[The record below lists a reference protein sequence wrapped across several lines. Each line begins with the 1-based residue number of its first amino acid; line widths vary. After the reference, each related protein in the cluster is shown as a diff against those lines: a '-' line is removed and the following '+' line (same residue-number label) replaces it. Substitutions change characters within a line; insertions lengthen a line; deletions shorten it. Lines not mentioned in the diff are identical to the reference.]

1 MKVNAFFDVQPSTVS
16 AWYCEGSTN
25 FSS

>member
-1 MKVNAFFDVQPSTVS
+1 MIVHVFFDVQPSTVS
-16 AWYCEGSTN
+16 AWYCKGSTN